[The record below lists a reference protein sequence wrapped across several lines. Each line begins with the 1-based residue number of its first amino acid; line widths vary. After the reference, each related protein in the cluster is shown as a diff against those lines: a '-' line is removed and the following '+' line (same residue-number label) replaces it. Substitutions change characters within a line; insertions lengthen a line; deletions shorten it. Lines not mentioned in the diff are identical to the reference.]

1 MLLLLV
7 MKSSSREIKSPDG
20 GGRIV
25 ISSHFPLAAKTV
37 LLSQVSV
44 GLHVKPLE
52 TMSLGKRQGPC
63 VNWPPLCPRINKTK
77 SDA

>member
-1 MLLLLV
+1 M
-7 MKSSSREIKSPDG
+7 
-20 GGRIV
+20 
-25 ISSHFPLAAKTV
+25 ISSHFHLAAKTV

-44 GLHVKPLE
+44 DLHVKPLE
-52 TMSLGKRQGPC
+52 TTSLDKRQGPC